1 MSAPNICF
9 HGEVRKISIIFLLME
24 VLNLELYVGIYH
36 GKMRWVFRGF
46 CSGHFIIL
54 LILMVI
60 K

>member
-1 MSAPNICF
+1 MFSLRSKKNINN
-9 HGEVRKISIIFLLME
+9 FLLME
-24 VLNLELYVGIYH
+24 VLYLELNVGIYH
-36 GKMRWVFRGF
+36 SKMRRVFRGF